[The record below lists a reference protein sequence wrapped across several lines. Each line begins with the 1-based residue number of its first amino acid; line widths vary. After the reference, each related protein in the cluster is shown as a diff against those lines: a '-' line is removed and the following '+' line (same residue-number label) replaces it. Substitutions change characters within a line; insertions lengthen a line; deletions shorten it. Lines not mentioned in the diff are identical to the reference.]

1 MKVTKMIGVTAAVL
15 TVISAGVAMYSK
27 VKANKIKMDETIDP
41 ETKDEL
47 VEKTEKV
54 TDAAIRTV
62 TMAGT
67 ACAWAWAIFMFGG
80 KSGVRNNKVL
90 DNDKIESSII
100 KATRDFLQSTNNKF
114 ILDMTERGINMHGLT
129 GQSNVGDALTI
140 YQECYDKFVKTYG
153 TGGDFTNDL
162 ADMLNIHSVF
172 VRNDLADAMM
182 GGVLYE

>member
-1 MKVTKMIGVTAAVL
+1 MKVTKIIGITATVL
-15 TVISAGVAMYSK
+15 TVVSAGVAMYSK
-27 VKANKIKMDETIDP
+27 VKTNKIKMDETIAS

-47 VEKTEKV
+47 IDKTEKI
-54 TDAAIRTV
+54 TDMAIRTV

-80 KSGVRNNKVL
+80 KSGANNKVL
-90 DNDKIESSII
+90 DNGKIESGII

-114 ILDMTERGINMHGLT
+114 ISDMTERGINMHGLT
-129 GQSNVGDALTI
+129 GQSNVGDTLAV
-140 YQECYDKFVKTYG
+140 YQDCYDKFVKTYG
-153 TGGDFTNDL
+153 TGGDFTDDL

-172 VRNDLADAMM
+172 IRNDLADAMM